1 MEQVVTNALHGL
13 FDQLRA
19 VRGEIARVEKRIVAW
34 HRASDASHRL
44 ATIPSI
50 GPITASAIAA
60 AVPDVTLYQS
70 GRKFALG
77 QA

>member
-1 MEQVVTNALHGL
+1 LQGL
-13 FDQLRA
+13 IDQLRTF
-19 VRGEIARVEKRIVAW
+19 RGEIARVEKRIVAW
-34 HRASDASHRL
+34 HRASDASRRL
-44 ATIPSI
+44 ATIPGI

-70 GRKFALG
+70 GRQFALG

>member
-1 MEQVVTNALHGL
+1 M
-13 FDQLRA
+13 
-19 VRGEIARVEKRIVAW
+19 
-34 HRASDASHRL
+34 
-44 ATIPSI
+44 IPSI